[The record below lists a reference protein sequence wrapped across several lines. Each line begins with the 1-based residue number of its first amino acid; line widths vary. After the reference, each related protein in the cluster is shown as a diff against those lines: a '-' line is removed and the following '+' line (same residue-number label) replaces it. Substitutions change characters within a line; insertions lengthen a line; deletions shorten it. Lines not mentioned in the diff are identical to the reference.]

1 MTRHSDPDL
10 ARNESTRGD
19 LVVGLPAGL
28 RYDGGNQDKTGL
40 LLFTC
45 KGMELMHILSSFLV
59 VFSWIIAAIL
69 IFFLFL
75 IGRFY
80 EIRFGQKSYY
90 QLMSIPLVLFVA
102 AAVWDAFF
110 ANSYTGDP
118 LLDFVGAFFPDL
130 LFFAGG
136 LVLIV
141 LCYYL
146 FRTMMGGRR

>member
-1 MTRHSDPDL
+1 
-10 ARNESTRGD
+10 
-19 LVVGLPAGL
+19 
-28 RYDGGNQDKTGL
+28 
-40 LLFTC
+40 
-45 KGMELMHILSSFLV
+45 MHILGSLVV

-75 IGRFY
+75 VGRFY

-90 QLMSIPLVLFVA
+90 QLMLIPLVLFLIA
-102 AAVWDAFF
+102 AIWDAFL

-130 LFFAGG
+130 LFLLGG
-136 LVLIV
+136 IILTV

-146 FRTMMGGRR
+146 YRIMMGGRR

>member
-1 MTRHSDPDL
+1 
-10 ARNESTRGD
+10 
-19 LVVGLPAGL
+19 
-28 RYDGGNQDKTGL
+28 
-40 LLFTC
+40 
-45 KGMELMHILSSFLV
+45 MHILGSLVV

-75 IGRFY
+75 VGRFY

-90 QLMSIPLVLFVA
+90 QLMLVPLVLFLI
-102 AAVWDAFF
+102 AAVWDAFL

-130 LFFAGG
+130 LFFLGG
-136 LVLIV
+136 IILTI

-146 FRTMMGGRR
+146 FRIMMGGRR

>member
-1 MTRHSDPDL
+1 
-10 ARNESTRGD
+10 
-19 LVVGLPAGL
+19 
-28 RYDGGNQDKTGL
+28 
-40 LLFTC
+40 
-45 KGMELMHILSSFLV
+45 MHILGSLVV

-75 IGRFY
+75 VGRFY

-90 QLMSIPLVLFVA
+90 QLMLVPLVLFLI
-102 AAVWDAFF
+102 AAVWDAFL

-130 LFFAGG
+130 LFLLGG
-136 LVLIV
+136 IILTV

-146 FRTMMGGRR
+146 YRIMMGGRR